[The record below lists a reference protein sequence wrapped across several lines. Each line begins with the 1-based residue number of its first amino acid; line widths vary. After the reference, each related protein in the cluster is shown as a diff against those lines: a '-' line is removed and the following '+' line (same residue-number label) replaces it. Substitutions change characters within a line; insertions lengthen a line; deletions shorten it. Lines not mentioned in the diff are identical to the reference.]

1 MKRLIPASYIF
12 SYWIF
17 VWSVVYVLS
26 VWVGFLPNII
36 QWFNPTFALLIAV
49 IWTTESLIRL
59 YLQGSS
65 WNIILKYASTILAI
79 KVIPLAFIYKMG
91 MPFGWN
97 IHTLRDLGIMFGLF
111 VIYVIYLY
119 INGTTYEAVYS
130 DLTASVE
137 KDENRTPFEGIVNQI
152 FGI

>member
-1 MKRLIPASYIF
+1 
-12 SYWIF
+12 
-17 VWSVVYVLS
+17 
-26 VWVGFLPNII
+26 VGFLPNII